1 MSEEK
6 MSERLGEEK
15 SRKGLKIAV
24 IIFSVVELIVVI
36 VGILYKAHH

>member
-6 MSERLGEEK
+6 SNEILGEEK
-15 SRKGLKIAV
+15 SRKSLKIAI

-36 VGILYKAHH
+36 VGILYKTHH